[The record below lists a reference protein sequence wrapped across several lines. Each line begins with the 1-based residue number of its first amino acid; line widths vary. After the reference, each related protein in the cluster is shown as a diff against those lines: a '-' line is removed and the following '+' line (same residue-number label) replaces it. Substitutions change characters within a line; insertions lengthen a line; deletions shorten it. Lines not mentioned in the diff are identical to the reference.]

1 MIRTI
6 PTVDEMKSVAT
17 ELKSDGNTIG
27 LVPTMGYFHEGHL
40 SLIRKSNEENDATIV
55 SLFVNPTQFG
65 PKEDLDKYPRDIE
78 RDTRLADEAGAGFLF
93 TPTNEMMYPQGYKTY
108 VGVEDWSGV
117 LCGVTRPIHF
127 RGVTTIC
134 NKLFNI
140 CRPDRAYFGL
150 KDAQQYMIIRKMVAD
165 LNMNLE
171 IVPMPTVREPDGLA
185 MSSRNVYLKPDQR
198 KAAVYLSRA
207 LNEAKAAI
215 GEGTINTDVL
225 KATIRAKLGESP
237 LIKIDYIEIV
247 SADTLES
254 AAIAKPGTLIAIAAF
269 LGETR
274 LIDNLLV

>member
-1 MIRTI
+1 
-6 PTVDEMKSVAT
+6 MKSIAA
-17 ELKSDGNTIG
+17 ELRGAGKTIG

-40 SLIRKSNEENDATIV
+40 SLMRRSSVENDATVV

-65 PKEDLDKYPRDIE
+65 PKEDLEKYPRDIE
-78 RDTRLADEAGAGFLF
+78 RDTRLADEAGADFLF

-108 VGVEDWSGV
+108 VRVEDWSGV

-150 KDAQQYMIIRKMVAD
+150 KDAQQYLIIRKMVAD

-171 IVPMPTVREPDGLA
+171 IVPMPTVREHDGLA

-198 KAAVYLSRA
+198 EAAVLLSRA
-207 LNEAKAAI
+207 LNEAEAAIGGGTTGAEDLKAAI
-215 GEGTINTDVL
+215 
-225 KATIRAKLGESP
+225 RARLGESP
-237 LIKIDYIEIV
+237 LIKIDYIELV
-247 SADTLES
+247 STDTLEP
-254 AAIAKPGTLIAIAAF
+254 AAEAKPGTLIALAAF